1 MTNTNPVLGGGGFHH
16 VAIKTREWDRTMKFY
31 QELLGFRVKIA
42 WNAAPK
48 RAVMLDGGD
57 GNYLEVFE
65 DLAFNPGPATTIV
78 HLALRTTRLDAV
90 TEGVRAAGAKITME
104 PKDVAIAS
112 TNGAGSVPIRISFFE
127 GPSGELIELF
137 QNSLN

>member
-1 MTNTNPVLGGGGFHH
+1 MPRAWPSWKSWVSGNGAICRTWPRSTGRNAAISIWANAFELGRLDIWVDRRARLKSGWRMTNTNPVLGGGGFHH

-31 QELLGFRVKIA
+31 QELLGFRVKMA

-65 DLAFNPGPATTIV
+65 DLAFTPGPATTIV
-78 HLALRTTRLDAV
+78 H
-90 TEGVRAAGAKITME
+90 
-104 PKDVAIAS
+104 
-112 TNGAGSVPIRISFFE
+112 
-127 GPSGELIELF
+127 
-137 QNSLN
+137 